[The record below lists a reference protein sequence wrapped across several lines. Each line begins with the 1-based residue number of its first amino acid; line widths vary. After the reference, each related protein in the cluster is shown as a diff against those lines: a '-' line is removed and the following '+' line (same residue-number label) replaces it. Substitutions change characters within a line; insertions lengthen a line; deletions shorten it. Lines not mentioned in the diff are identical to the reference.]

1 MELKPVSEKTLSK
14 YQVPV
19 DKLRKKCGV
28 EELGFTTTKEL
39 PEWSGTLDQKE
50 ALDAIDFG
58 LAIRK
63 RGFNIFA
70 VGRAGSGKTSTI
82 LKLIRKR
89 AKNEPVAKDICYI
102 HNFDEPYEPLGLFL
116 QAGKGRLFATHM
128 ENMVRELRLETP
140 KILTTPAMNRL
151 RSEMTTQARAALNE
165 SLQELMDEAAR
176 KGIHIKVTEEGD
188 LIPAT
193 LVKGE
198 LFTEEE
204 LHNITEMSPEVLKI
218 QKELNKASL
227 ELLELTL
234 DFDRKQHALE
244 RDFQAIIDK
253 EEKKRLAPLIDRML
267 KEVKAELGTR
277 DEILDAYFTRI
288 KTHYMENYG
297 DFVAQEGNAAPDID
311 LPPEAL
317 ELLQAAMSDPDEVP
331 LEFKVNVLVDRSK
344 SESAPVYVE
353 SNPTYSNLMGYLEYD
368 EHHGALSTN
377 HAQIRP
383 GALHRANGGYLLL
396 QANDILSNPAS
407 WFGLKK
413 ALRHREIRV
422 EELRDEGRPRIT
434 GTVKPAPLPLDVK
447 VVVVGS
453 DELFYL
459 LHNNDEDFTR
469 LFKVKADFS
478 TYMDRN
484 INNLKSLSSFLG
496 QIVSEEGH
504 LDLHA
509 RAVAAIIEHAN
520 RIMGDQ
526 DLVTNRTSTFLDLVA
541 EADFWARQR
550 AKKPRFIDVV
560 DVERAI
566 EERRNRHA
574 RIEQIARRE
583 IKVQTLLIDT
593 KGSVVGQ
600 INGMAVYDLGDYA
613 FGIPARITAITYAGD
628 KGIVNID
635 REVNLSG
642 NIHDKG
648 SMILVGYLGGR
659 FATERPMNFNASI
672 TFEQNYSMVEGDSA
686 SSTEI
691 YALLSSLSK
700 VPISQSIAVTG
711 SVNQQGV
718 IQAIGGVN
726 EKIEGFYEVC
736 KMNGLTGK
744 EGVIIPFANVRNLM
758 LSKEVIEAVSS
769 GKFAVYAVKNI
780 DEGMEIL
787 TGFRAG
793 ARKKDGTWPD
803 GTLNALI
810 NNRIKE
816 LSDLAES
823 SDD

>member
-1 MELKPVSEKTLSK
+1 
-14 YQVPV
+14 
-19 DKLRKKCGV
+19 
-28 EELGFTTTKEL
+28 
-39 PEWSGTLDQKE
+39 
-50 ALDAIDFG
+50 
-58 LAIRK
+58 
-63 RGFNIFA
+63 
-70 VGRAGSGKTSTI
+70 
-82 LKLIRKR
+82 
-89 AKNEPVAKDICYI
+89 
-102 HNFDEPYEPLGLFL
+102 
-116 QAGKGRLFATHM
+116 
-128 ENMVRELRLETP
+128 
-140 KILTTPAMNRL
+140 
-151 RSEMTTQARAALNE
+151 
-165 SLQELMDEAAR
+165 
-176 KGIHIKVTEEGD
+176 
-188 LIPAT
+188 
-193 LVKGE
+193 
-198 LFTEEE
+198 
-204 LHNITEMSPEVLKI
+204 
-218 QKELNKASL
+218 
-227 ELLELTL
+227 
-234 DFDRKQHALE
+234 
-244 RDFQAIIDK
+244 
-253 EEKKRLAPLIDRML
+253 
-267 KEVKAELGTR
+267 
-277 DEILDAYFTRI
+277 
-288 KTHYMENYG
+288 
-297 DFVAQEGNAAPDID
+297 
-311 LPPEAL
+311 
-317 ELLQAAMSDPDEVP
+317 
-331 LEFKVNVLVDRSK
+331 
-344 SESAPVYVE
+344 
-353 SNPTYSNLMGYLEYD
+353 
-368 EHHGALSTN
+368 
-377 HAQIRP
+377 
-383 GALHRANGGYLLL
+383 
-396 QANDILSNPAS
+396 
-407 WFGLKK
+407 
-413 ALRHREIRV
+413 
-422 EELRDEGRPRIT
+422 RDEGRPRIT